1 MRNNLTRRSF
11 LEVVSVGAGAA
22 TITGSS
28 IHGKPGTPGSAG
40 TAGKP
45 ALLGGTPVRTKPFPS
60 WPIIEE
66 NDRKTWQEVLEA
78 KHWNR
83 GKHVSQFEKDWA
95 EQLGARYALATSS
108 GTSALYTSLFALDIG
123 PGDEVIVPPY
133 TFVATINVVLLHHAV
148 PVFVDSDRS
157 TFQIDASKIEE
168 AITDKT
174 RCIIPVHLGGNVAD
188 MKAIME
194 ISRKT
199 GIPILEDAC
208 QSHLAEWEGK
218 KVGTIGDLGC
228 FSFQASKNLNSGEG
242 GAITTNRGDLM
253 AVCASF
259 HNAGRG
265 YAINPQGDLVGDDS
279 SGFTYVRNG
288 DNRRMTEFQG
298 AIIGEQL
305 TRLESQAKQRE
316 RNADYLTGMLNEIE
330 GIEPARMY
338 QGTTRNAYHLYMFRY
353 DSSAFSGLSRAQFI
367 KAMEAE
373 GIPCSSGYGRLN
385 KEPFLESTLQGRAFK
400 KFFSP
405 AEFSNWKERNH
416 CPENDR
422 LCDEAVWL
430 IQTQLLGPKSDMD
443 DIASAIVKIQEHAAE
458 LA

>member
-1 MRNNLTRRSF
+1 M
-11 LEVVSVGAGAA
+11 
-22 TITGSS
+22 TGSS
-28 IHGKPGTPGSAG
+28 MHGKP
-40 TAGKP
+40 TAPAVVGNAAKP

-60 WPIIEE
+60 WPVIEE
-66 NDRKTWQEVLEA
+66 NDRRTWQEVLES

-83 GKHVSQFEKDWA
+83 GKQVSAFERDWA
-95 EQLGARYALATSS
+95 ERLGARYALATSS

-188 MKAIME
+188 LKAILE
-194 ISRKT
+194 ISKKR
-199 GIPILEDAC
+199 GVPVLEDAC

-265 YAINPQGDLVGDDS
+265 YAINAQGDLVGDDS

-288 DNRRMTEFQG
+288 DNRRMTDFQG

-305 TRLESQAKQRE
+305 TRLEAQAKQRE
-316 RNADYLTGMLNEIE
+316 QNAEYLTGMLNEIE

-338 QGTTRNAYHLYMFRY
+338 PGTTRNAYHLYMFRY
-353 DSSAFSGLSRAQFI
+353 DSAAFAGLSRAKFI
-367 KAMEAE
+367 RAMEAE

-385 KEPFLESTLQGRAFK
+385 EEPFLETTLRGRAFS
-400 KFFSP
+400 KFLSP
-405 AEFSNWKERNH
+405 ADFENWKKRNH

-430 IQTQLLGPKSDMD
+430 IQTQLLGPSSDMD
-443 DIASAIVKIQEHAAE
+443 DIVAAVSKIRQHAAE